1 MTRRIHALVALA
13 AVGAAGV
20 TFGVLFVLARY
31 GVDPHHDGLVFKGA
45 LDVLDGQVPLRDSY
59 GQYGALLPVLQAAFL
74 DVFGPTLLVLKG
86 SAVAFYALSAALLV
100 VLWRSMVP
108 LVLAFGTWLLWLLSQ
123 PEVTDT
129 TTTYEFSGI
138 FLAWSSVYA
147 LGTSTAACVLL
158 VVAHKRP
165 ASLIWA
171 SAASGALAGL
181 TIHLRTPTGLM
192 VSIGLLVGLAVW
204 APGSVRRVIT
214 SAMAFVGGLVVVV
227 GVVLGWLALVGA
239 LGDWWQQIIVWP
251 RTWASGV
258 GEGILHFYWSF
269 ARDRL
274 FAFIPLV
281 LFTMGVLALADLIAA
296 AIAQRW
302 RGGRTSLVCFSVA
315 GWGGVT
321 IFVWLFLREWTV
333 RWFSLQGLLL
343 ASIVITV
350 VLATLSV
357 MRLIVR
363 LCTQSSSRAARPSTW
378 GLEGPVP
385 LIALFALTS
394 FVQIY
399 PISDPRH
406 LYWAAAPALGL
417 LVWVLY
423 VASGRRVAL
432 VALIGVTLFGPAAFT
447 SIESAS
453 TRIDNFS
460 ADPAHGPLRLEGMHV
475 TPAFNEKYGGLIAA
489 LKRAYVRHPD
499 APIIGMTREPLW
511 LTLGTNMANA
521 DKYFFRWG
529 GLPPVAPPFPVV
541 AEFIWNQKPLIL
553 IENWPWFTPT
563 PSMNP
568 YQEIVGYRVDFPRRS
583 ASGGAPPAQWLLSP
597 EARLRPPPYRCPPEV
612 DGCVAGPAV
621 PGVVFSP

>member
-315 GWGGVT
+315 GWGGCHY
-321 IFVWLFLREWTV
+321 LRLAV
-333 RWFSLQGLLL
+333 PQGMDGALVL
-343 ASIVITV
+343 ASRASSCLDCYHRGSGHALGNATDRPALHA
-350 VLATLSV
+350 VLFPCCEAVDLGPRGACSADCAVCAHILCPDLSNIGPPPSV
-357 MRLIVR
+357 LG
-363 LCTQSSSRAARPSTW
+363 CSSRPGS
-378 GLEGPVP
+378 
-385 LIALFALTS
+385 
-394 FVQIY
+394 
-399 PISDPRH
+399 
-406 LYWAAAPALGL
+406 LGL
-417 LVWVLY
+417 GSIRSQWQARGSRGPNWCHAVRP
-423 VASGRRVAL
+423 GR
-432 VALIGVTLFGPAAFT
+432 IHQH
-447 SIESAS
+447 
-453 TRIDNFS
+453 RIRQH
-460 ADPAHGPLRLEGMHV
+460 ADRQLLR
-475 TPAFNEKYGGLIAA
+475 
-489 LKRAYVRHPD
+489 
-499 APIIGMTREPLW
+499 
-511 LTLGTNMANA
+511 
-521 DKYFFRWG
+521 
-529 GLPPVAPPFPVV
+529 
-541 AEFIWNQKPLIL
+541 
-553 IENWPWFTPT
+553 
-563 PSMNP
+563 
-568 YQEIVGYRVDFPRRS
+568 
-583 ASGGAPPAQWLLSP
+583 
-597 EARLRPPPYRCPPEV
+597 
-612 DGCVAGPAV
+612 
-621 PGVVFSP
+621 